1 MPWWIFKGLIYLHEW
16 QLQREQQL
24 KEKANEWGTST
35 TAYPAECCNSC
46 NWTRPNPGSSSSTCT
61 SHRWQGLK
69 HLGHSLPSSHT
80 TSKELNRKRGRWD
93 TRMMASQ
100 MAALHA
106 GPECQPWCTQDT
118 GKMSC
123 EIKLKPQPGTKK
135 KSLKFMCGFLKDISH
150 ALFKLPL
157 YSHTIQP

>member
-106 GPECQPWCTQDT
+106 GPECRARMPALMHTRYW
-118 GKMSC
+118 KNVVWNK
-123 EIKLKPQPGTKK
+123 IKTSTWHKK
-135 KSLKFMCGFLKDISH
+135 KVSEVHVWI
-150 ALFKLPL
+150 FKGYFPC
-157 YSHTIQP
+157 TF